1 MSRILAI
8 AAALSIILIGC
19 SENSVRE
26 PDTQASINGAN
37 PQAESSA
44 YQLVETVSADG
55 DTLLIPYQRYVY
67 PNGLTVLVHED
78 SSDPLVH
85 VNVTYHV
92 GSAREEAQ
100 RSGFAHFFEHM
111 MFQGSAH
118 VGDEEHFRIV
128 TESGGTLN
136 GSTNAD
142 RTNYFQTVPSNQLET
157 ALWLEADRMGF
168 LLEAVT
174 QEKFEIQ
181 RATVK
186 NERGQNYDNRPYGL
200 VNERTIASLYPA
212 GHPYSWP
219 VIGYPQD
226 LDAATLDE
234 LKNFFLRWYGPNNA
248 TLVIAGNIDSDAALE
263 LINKYFGG
271 IPAGPAVERAVP
283 EQISLDQDRYISY
296 VDRNIRFPRLVMTFP
311 TVPYSHPDRTALAAL
326 ASIIGGGKNSL
337 LYQRFVLSNKAIS
350 ASAFSSSLELGGT
363 FRIDVQPYPAGVLA
377 DFETEVRAML
387 TSFDGDS
394 ISDEDLQMFKGQSE
408 AALVNGL
415 QSVQGKASRLA
426 MYDYLL
432 DQPNYLPAELAA
444 IRSLSEADILRVF
457 EQYIAA
463 KPAVLLSVLTPQNP
477 DAQAR
482 PDNFTPSV
490 AMTMVDSSVPELEP
504 RPVVDNFDRSRQ
516 PGAGDT
522 PLVTVPPFWRQQLSN
537 GAEIIG
543 TVSTELPAL
552 TLRLEFAGGHLLNQP
567 DSYGLASLTAA
578 MMNEGTQRLS
588 AEQFEA
594 ELQKLGSSINVSA
607 GRESMLITLSSLR
620 HNLDATLALLEQRLF
635 ESDLNEDN
643 LQRLRQ
649 QQIESLQAAMQQPS
663 SIANDVYN
671 KLLYGDG
678 HSFSVPVSGVVETV
692 QSISLDDVRTF
703 SRDSLTASAL
713 KIVTVGDIEEQSLIA
728 GLDFLNRLPAGALP
742 AREQPEVPQ
751 ILSTVLYLVD
761 KPGAAQSEI
770 RIGYIND
777 QPYDA
782 TGDFFKTG
790 LMNYVLGGSFNS
802 RINLNLRED
811 KGYTYGA
818 RSNFSS
824 TRIPGPFT
832 ASASVRTD
840 TSADSVRQFMNEIV
854 AFRDAGITAPELEFM
869 RSSVAQRDA
878 LSYETL
884 GQKAGFLGRIIEYDL
899 AADFVTQQNDI
910 IDTITQAQINTL
922 AQEQLPLERML
933 ILVVGDKA
941 VIGESLQELG
951 YPMVELDTRA
961 HPLEE

>member
-1 MSRILAI
+1 MSRLLAI
-8 AAALSIILIGC
+8 AAAFSIILIGC
-19 SENSVRE
+19 SENSVRA
-26 PDTQASINGAN
+26 PDAQVSTD
-37 PQAESSA
+37 A
-44 YQLVETVSADG
+44 YQPVETVSPDG
-55 DTLLIPYQRYVY
+55 DTLVIPYQKYIY
-67 PNGLTVLVHED
+67 PNGLTVLLHED
-78 SSDPLVH
+78 TSDPLVH

-111 MFQGSAH
+111 MFQGSAN

-136 GSTNAD
+136 GTTNAD

-174 QEKFEIQ
+174 QEKFEVQ

-186 NERGQNYDNRPYGL
+186 NERGQNVENQPYGL

-219 VIGYPQD
+219 VIGYPED

-234 LKNFFLRWYGPNNA
+234 LRNFFLRWYGPNNA
-248 TLVIAGNIDSDAALE
+248 TLVIAGNIDTQAALGM
-263 LINKYFGG
+263 INKYFGG

-283 EQISLDQDRYISY
+283 EPVSLDQDRYISY
-296 VDRNIRFPRLVMTFP
+296 VDRNIRFPRLVITFP

-326 ASIIGGGKNSL
+326 ASIIGSGKNSL
-337 LYQRFVLSNKAIS
+337 LYQRFVLTNKALS

-363 FRIDVQPYPAGVLA
+363 FRIDIQPYPDGVLA
-377 DFETEVRAML
+377 DFEAEVRTLLAA
-387 TSFDGDS
+387 FNADS
-394 ISDEDLQMFKGQSE
+394 ISDDDVQMFKGQSE
-408 AALVNGL
+408 ANLVNAL
-415 QSVQGKASRLA
+415 QSAQGKASRLA

-432 DQPNYLPAELAA
+432 DQPNYLPAELEA
-444 IRSLSEADILRVF
+444 IRNLTEEDILRVF
-457 EQYIAA
+457 DQYIAA

-477 DAQAR
+477 GAQTR
-482 PDNFTPSV
+482 PDNFTPIV
-490 AMTMVDSSVPELEP
+490 AMALVDSSSPELEP

-516 PGAGDT
+516 PAAGET

-537 GAEIIG
+537 GVEIIG
-543 TVSTELPAL
+543 TVSTELPAV
-552 TLRLEFAGGHLLNQP
+552 TLRFEFAGGHLLNQP
-567 DSYGLASLTAA
+567 EQYGLARLTAA
-578 MMNEGTQRLS
+578 MMNEGTLRLS

-594 ELQKLGSSINVSA
+594 ELQKLGSSITISA
-607 GRESMLITLSSLR
+607 GRESMLITLSSLS
-620 HNLDATLALLEQRLF
+620 HNFDATLTLLEQRLF
-635 ESDLNEDN
+635 ESDFNEDN
-643 LQRLRQ
+643 LQRRRQ

-663 SIANDVYN
+663 SIANIVYN
-671 KLLYGDG
+671 KLLYGED
-678 HSFSVPVSGVVETV
+678 HSFSVALDGNVETV
-692 QSISLDDVRTF
+692 QNLSLDDVRAF
-703 SRDSLTASAL
+703 SRESLAASAL
-713 KIVTVGDIEEQSLIA
+713 KIVAVGDIEEQSLLA
-728 GLDFLNRLPAGALP
+728 GLDFLNRLPARALP
-742 AREQPEVPQ
+742 LREQPDVPG
-751 ILSTVLYLVD
+751 ISSTVLYLVD

-770 RIGYIND
+770 RIGYVND

-782 TGDFFKTG
+782 TGDYFKTD
-790 LMNYVLGGSFNS
+790 LMNYVLGGNFNS

-824 TRIPGPFT
+824 TKMPGPFT

-840 TSADSVRQFMNEIV
+840 TSADSVRQFVNEIV
-854 AFRDAGITAPELEFM
+854 AYRDTGITAQELAFM
-869 RSSVAQRDA
+869 RSSVTQRDA

-899 AADFVTQQNDI
+899 PPDFVTQQNTI
-910 IDTITQAQINTL
+910 INTITQQQINAL
-922 AQEQLPLERML
+922 AQQQLPLDRML

-941 VIGESLQELG
+941 VIGESLLELG
-951 YPMVELDTRA
+951 YPIVELDTMGRA
-961 HPLEE
+961 VD